1 MFPVRYLASSF
12 GSAGDFLPTLA
23 VARAL
28 AEEGH
33 EVIFVTN
40 PFHERAVRRAG
51 LRYVAAGEL
60 VDITRLITDDPSLLL
75 PSHGGRVLLEEVGP
89 AYVVATYH
97 ASRELLRTTRVDAVI
112 GSNLAYGVLWAAMER
127 RLPTVM
133 VSATPLFWLS
143 SRAPAQFLDFELP
156 AWLLPYAAGLSS
168 ALTMGLLDHGLRN
181 LARTLG
187 VTAFDASLTAIEAGL
202 ALHAGMWP
210 ELVRG
215 PAVGDPPSRRAC
227 GFASAGRLG
236 ATTEALAPE
245 LESYLASGEPPVV
258 IGLGSIF
265 SLGSDALVADLAE
278 ACAALGRRSVVV
290 GLAPRGRA
298 LPPSTLVVPYAPYDL
313 LFPRAAAVVIHGGA
327 GTTGEALK
335 CGRPSVVVPL
345 ALDQFSLAWQ
355 VDRLGAGVRVPK
367 RGRSRDVLA
376 RALERACADEQLA
389 ARAEEIA
396 RALHAEPDGAQ
407 RTAQLV
413 VDRTR

>member
-1 MFPVRYLASSF
+1 VRYLASSF

-28 AEEGH
+28 AEQGH
-33 EVIFVTN
+33 EVSFVTN
-40 PFHERAVRRAG
+40 PFHEPAVKRAG
-51 LRYVAAGEL
+51 LHYVGAGEL
-60 VDITRLITDDPSLLL
+60 VDITRLITDDPRLLV

-89 AYVVATYH
+89 AYVVATYY
-97 ASRELLRTTRVDAVI
+97 ASRELLRSTRFDAVI

-127 RLPTVM
+127 RLPNVM
-133 VSATPLFWLS
+133 VSATPLVWLS
-143 SRAPAQFLDFELP
+143 KEAPAQFLDFELP
-156 AWLLPYAAGLSS
+156 AWMLPYAAGLTS
-168 ALTMGLLDHGLRN
+168 AVAIGLLDHGLRS

-187 VTAFDASLTAIEAGL
+187 VTAFDASLTAIEAQL

-215 PAVGDPPSRRAC
+215 PAADDPPNRRAC

-236 ATTEALAPE
+236 GNTPTLSPE
-245 LESYLASGEPPVV
+245 LESYLAVGEPPVV

-265 SLGSDALVADLAE
+265 SLGSDELVVDLA
-278 ACAALGRRSVVV
+278 ASCARIGRRCVVV
-290 GLAPRGRA
+290 GPAPRHGE
-298 LPPSTLVVPYAPYDL
+298 LPPSTFVVPYASYDL

-345 ALDQFSLAWQ
+345 ALDQFNLAWQ

-367 RGRSRDVLA
+367 RGRTREALTLA
-376 RALERACADEQLA
+376 LRRACEDQGMA
-389 ARAEEIA
+389 ARATEVA
-396 RALHAEPDGAQ
+396 TSLRAEPDGAEEAA
-407 RTAQLV
+407 RLV
-413 VDRTR
+413 VECSAR